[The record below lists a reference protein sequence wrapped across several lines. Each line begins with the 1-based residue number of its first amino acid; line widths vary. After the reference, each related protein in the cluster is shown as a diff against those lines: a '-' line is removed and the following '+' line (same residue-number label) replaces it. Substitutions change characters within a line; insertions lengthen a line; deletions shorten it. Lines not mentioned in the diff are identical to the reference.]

1 MRRQRGWHPISESK
15 PPNNFVQAA
24 VLLGVALVGTFGLMS
39 FLGFGL
45 LSLVAWGDYSDRGC
59 RESLAQQCDDAHD
72 IMLYPAL
79 CSIAGLILVAIAGWI
94 AVKLFRRLQRAAN
107 IV

>member
-1 MRRQRGWHPISESK
+1 MSESK
-15 PPNNFVQAA
+15 HPNNLMQAA
-24 VLLGVALVGTFGLMS
+24 VLAGVALAGTFGLMS

-59 RESLAQQCDDAHD
+59 PESLAQQCDDAHD
-72 IMLYPAL
+72 MMIYPAL
-79 CSIAGLILVAIAGWI
+79 CSIAGLIVVVIAGWI
-94 AVKLFRRLQRAAN
+94 AVKLFRRLQRAAS